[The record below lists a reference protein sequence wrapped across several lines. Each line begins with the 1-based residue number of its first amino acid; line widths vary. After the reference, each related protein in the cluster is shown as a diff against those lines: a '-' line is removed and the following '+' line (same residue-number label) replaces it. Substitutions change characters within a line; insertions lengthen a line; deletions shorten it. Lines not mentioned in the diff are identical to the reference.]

1 MRPRKLMLTLQQI
14 TFFQMAVALHD
25 FITIGDLTFQNEEN
39 FFRSTE
45 SRYNS
50 ILVTFWRSLAEHRNT
65 ASVKPAIRKKLE
77 FLTFTRTCFCLFMR
91 ICYTDQSLISLFM
104 QICSKD
110 PDLVYLVHAVLFTG
124 SRAHQSWKSVHWTLL
139 LFEAYSTFLK

>member
-1 MRPRKLMLTLQQI
+1 MLTLQQI

-50 ILVTFWRSLAEHRNT
+50 ILVTF
-65 ASVKPAIRKKLE
+65 
-77 FLTFTRTCFCLFMR
+77 
-91 ICYTDQSLISLFM
+91 
-104 QICSKD
+104 
-110 PDLVYLVHAVLFTG
+110 
-124 SRAHQSWKSVHWTLL
+124 
-139 LFEAYSTFLK
+139 